1 MKKKPKRSVAEGFS
15 FLIAIYLYNFM
26 RERIDMI
33 RTAVEADIPELMNIY
48 NDAILHTT
56 ATFDTESKDME
67 ERRAWFA
74 EHTGRHILLVYET
87 EGCVAGYASLSRYR
101 DRRAFDV
108 AVELSVYIS
117 EQYRGQGIGSRLMEA
132 ILSHARDCEEIQ
144 TVISLIASG
153 NEASIHLHENF
164 GFTYCGTIRDAGI
177 KFGKKLSLHAY
188 QIIYDRG

>member
-1 MKKKPKRSVAEGFS
+1 
-15 FLIAIYLYNFM
+15 
-26 RERIDMI
+26 MI
-33 RTAVEADIPELMNIY
+33 RTATEADIPELMNIY

-56 ATFDTESKDME
+56 ATFDTEIKDIE

-87 EGCVAGYASLSRYR
+87 EGRVAGYASLSRYR

-117 EQYRGQGIGSRLMEA
+117 EKYRGQGIGSRLMEA
-132 ILSHARDCEEIQ
+132 LLSHARDCEEIQ

-164 GFTYCGTIRDAGI
+164 GFTYCGPIRDAGI